1 MILKVS
7 RHAAKRDLYQQIITQ
22 YPSAG
27 KFFAQEW
34 SEKIAKHIKEDLQNY
49 DNCKLEPLNIKIPL
63 GTKTISCFIN
73 VDKTLEY
80 IHQKNIGPESV
91 LTTNFVS
98 YSSEKSIT
106 PSAIRF
112 SYKLSSEPLP
122 EMPIIILDSFE
133 GTKIVIDGNHRVSH
147 AVTIGSPSIFA
158 YVLQDSEIFY
168 PESPIY
174 LNKCSELLHQFYQEL
189 KPFIDDDNTQEN

>member
-1 MILKVS
+1 MILKAS
-7 RHAAKRDLYQQIITQ
+7 RNAAKRDLYQRIITQ

-27 KFFAQEW
+27 KFFTQEW
-34 SEKIAKHIKEDLQNY
+34 SEKIAKHIKEDLQDY

-80 IHQKNIGPESV
+80 IHQKNIIPESV

-106 PSAIRF
+106 PSDIRF
-112 SYKLSSEPLP
+112 SYKLSSEPLSD
-122 EMPIIILDSFE
+122 MPIIILDSFV
-133 GTKIVIDGNHRVSH
+133 GTKMVIDGNHRVSH
-147 AVTIGSPSIFA
+147 AITIGAPSISA
-158 YVLQDSEIFY
+158 YVLQDSETLY
-168 PESPIY
+168 VGSPIY

-189 KPFIDDDNTQEN
+189 KPFINDN